1 METGTLIR
9 TGILGGTFDP
19 IHKAHITIAALA
31 RDALALDEIW
41 LLPDGDPPHKS
52 TQANGEDR
60 LRMAELAA
68 SGYPGFRV
76 LDTELRRQGTTYT
89 VDTLRQLR
97 AASPDRTFI
106 YIIGGD
112 TLDKLPTWHE
122 AEALPALCE
131 IAVIAREERGGAE
144 GKREEELR
152 READELMA
160 RYGFCIHIIP
170 GGNSAVSS
178 SEIRRRVARGLPTKG
193 MIAPSVAR
201 YIEEKGLYHDERIDR
216 LREKLTP
223 QRFRHTLGVEEAARR
238 LACRYGAD
246 EDKAAEAALFHDC
259 AKCAY
264 TREEM
269 IAICDQA
276 GIELVD
282 NEREI
287 TSILHAPAGAAL
299 ARSEYGVTDPEIL
312 DAIRWHTTGHAGM
325 TLLAKVVFL
334 ADAIEPYRKPY
345 PGIDRVRR
353 LARRSLD
360 EAVCQSARETQKHV
374 AARSLPLNP
383 NTAAMLA
390 ELDTAKGEGT
400 K

>member
-1 METGTLIR
+1 MIR

-19 IHKAHITIAALA
+19 IHKAHTSIAMLA
-31 RDALALDEIW
+31 KEALALDEIW
-41 LLPDGDPPHKS
+41 LLPDGDPPHKRI
-52 TQANGEDR
+52 QAGGEDR

-68 SGYPGFRV
+68 RGYPGFRAIDIEV
-76 LDTELRRQGTTYT
+76 RRQGTTYT

-97 AASPDRTFI
+97 AESPERMFV

-112 TLDKLPTWHE
+112 TLDKLPFWHE

-131 IAVIAREERGGAE
+131 IAVIAREERGRAANCSL
-144 GKREEELR
+144 EEELR
-152 READELMA
+152 AQAEDLMA
-160 RYGFCIHIIP
+160 RYGFCIHVIP

-178 SEIRRRVARGLPTKG
+178 SDIRRRVARGLPTKS
-193 MIAPSVAR
+193 MLAPSVAR
-201 YIEEKGLYHDERIDR
+201 YIEEKGLYRDARIDR

-223 QRFRHTLGVEEAARR
+223 QRYRHTLGVEEAARR
-238 LACRYGAD
+238 LARRYGAD

-269 IAICDQA
+269 LEICEKG

-299 ARSEYGVTDPEIL
+299 ARSEYGVTDPEVL

-345 PGIDRVRR
+345 PGIEKIRR
-353 LARRSLD
+353 LARKGLD

-390 ELDTAKGEGT
+390 ELDHKKGEGT